1 MALAARPKRRSG
13 AQQDATPGKD
23 ATARRTEP
31 DALRGL
37 VRDLAARL
45 RAVQDLSARLSGIHD
60 LQGIGEAIID
70 EARKLIRFETVRV
83 YRIDHVTAACEP
95 IAFEGTFL
103 GTTDPTSDQ
112 LRIPLGRGL
121 TGWVAEHGQAVR
133 VGDAE
138 ADPRSVLVGES
149 QGPESML
156 VVPMLFEGRPR
167 GLIVVSQVGRD
178 AFSED
183 DLTTLTIFAG
193 AAAQAVV
200 NAERLDQLHSQQLE
214 LEHQIDSQRRLLAV
228 NERLLSTLDPAGV
241 LDLIADSLKT
251 VVAYD
256 SLTIYRIDSERGVR
270 KPVIARD
277 RFAELILGYEAPV
290 GTGLSGWVVDHRE
303 AVLANDA
310 HLDPRSVQIPG
321 TPFEPESMVIV
332 PLLADGEVLGT
343 LNVGRMGGPEV
354 YYSQK
359 EFELTKLFAA
369 QAAIALH
376 NAEAHSVVKVQAERD
391 ALTGLRNH
399 GSFQRELQD
408 QIGAP
413 DTHPVALLM
422 MDLDRFKAY
431 NDRRGH
437 PAGDELLVAVSRA
450 IESSIRQ
457 VDRAYRYGGDE
468 FAVIL
473 PDCRRSVAEEVA
485 LRVRGAIAA
494 IPDDSEGPRVAIS
507 VGVACYPEDAV
518 EKDSLVEV
526 ADQALFLAKGAPF
539 RLNARDQFVAA
550 LDETAMS
557 LLDGAEPGR
566 LLDSILS
573 RAARLLGVPHGY
585 VYLLEPGDTH
595 LTCRAAIGAMIE
607 FLGFQLPLD
616 RGVGGTVYRTGRP
629 FAVDDYDTFEER
641 APEFVGKVGS
651 VVGVPLTVGG
661 RVVGVLGLASG
672 TSSRAFQQQEI
683 DALARFAQL
692 ASIALENERLH
703 EQARSPRDP
712 VTGLLSRETFLR
724 RTADVM
730 APPVPRKRAKPAA
743 GGGRKAAPAKGRAG
757 RRSRT
762 AEAGRARAVLLLDID
777 RFTIVNESLGP
788 AIGDLLLREVGE
800 RIGRVLGPD
809 DIVSRFGGDEFA
821 ILLRATD
828 AEMARAL
835 AHRIVGELKAPF
847 DLEGRVWFVSASIG
861 IGIGLPGLTEPLNLV
876 REAGIALVSAKANPT
891 SRVELFDPI
900 RGRLAIERVE
910 LETELRGALERDELM
925 AYYQPIIDL
934 ATERVVGFE
943 ALARWQHPDRGLVL
957 PVDFIRLAEESALI
971 VPLGNSMLEKA
982 CTQAQAWR
990 ERWPDEDLVM
1000 SVNLSPRQFADPGLG
1015 PAIESVLRRTGLD
1028 PHALELEI
1036 TEGSVMDR
1044 SAAGLGVLQDL
1055 RGLGVRIV
1063 LDDFGMGYSSLA
1075 YLRQLP
1081 LDIIKIDQSFVTELD
1096 ARDPNVGIVRAVVSL
1111 ARGLGVKVVAEGI
1124 ETPEQARRLR
1134 VLGCDMGQGYRW
1146 ARPTDAAGIESLVEN
1161 RLARRRPPLGSNRR
1175 ARSAARLVSAV

>member
-1 MALAARPKRRSG
+1 MVLAARPKCRAG
-13 AQQDATPGKD
+13 ARQKPAAHP
-23 ATARRTEP
+23 TEP
-31 DALRGL
+31 DALRRL
-37 VRDLAARL
+37 VRDLTARL
-45 RAVQDLSARLSGIHD
+45 RAVQDLSSRLSGIHD
-60 LQGIGEAIID
+60 LRGIGEAIID
-70 EARKLIRFETVRV
+70 EARKLIGFETVRV
-83 YRIDHVTAACEP
+83 YRIDQLTGECDP
-95 IAFEGTFL
+95 IAFEGNFL
-103 GTTDPTSDQ
+103 GTTEPTPDQ
-112 LRIPLGRGL
+112 LRVPIGRGL
-121 TGWVAEHGQAVR
+121 TGWVAEHGQAIR

-138 ADPRSVLVGES
+138 ADPRSVLVGRTE
-149 QGPESML
+149 GPESML
-156 VVPMLFEGRPR
+156 VVPMLYEGRPR

-193 AAAQAVV
+193 AAAQALV

-214 LEHQIDSQRRLLAV
+214 LEHQIDGQRRLLAV

-251 VVAYD
+251 VVTYD
-256 SLTIYRIDSERGVR
+256 SLTIYRIDNERGVR

-321 TPFEPESMVIV
+321 TPFEPESMVVV
-332 PLLADGEVLGT
+332 PLLAEGEVLGT
-343 LNVGRMGGPEV
+343 LNVGRMGGPEIH
-354 YYSQK
+354 YSQK

-399 GSFQRELQD
+399 GSFQRELQE
-408 QIGAP
+408 QISSP
-413 DTHPVALLM
+413 DAHPVALLM
-422 MDLDRFKAY
+422 MDLDRFKSY
-431 NDRRGH
+431 NDRYGH
-437 PAGDELLVAVSRA
+437 PAGDELLMAVSRA
-450 IESSIRQ
+450 IEGSIRQ

-473 PDCRRSVAEEVA
+473 PDCRRTVAEEVA
-485 LRVRGAIAA
+485 LRVREAIAGIA
-494 IPDDSEGPRVAIS
+494 EDGDGPRVAIS

-518 EKDSLVEV
+518 RKDSLVEI
-526 ADQALFLAKGAPF
+526 ADQALFLAKGVPF

-557 LLDGAEPGR
+557 LLDGAESGR
-566 LLDSILS
+566 LLDSILG

-585 VYLLEPGDTH
+585 VYLMEPGDTH
-595 LTCRAAIGAMIE
+595 LTGRAAIGAMVE
-607 FLGFQLPLD
+607 FLGYRLPID
-616 RGVGGTVYRTGRP
+616 KGVGGTVYRTGRP

-641 APEFVGKVGS
+641 APEFVGKVGA

-672 TSSRAFQQQEI
+672 TSSRVFRETEI

-712 VTGLLSRETFLR
+712 VTGLPSRETFLR
-724 RTADVM
+724 RISEVM
-730 APPVPRKRAKPAA
+730 AASSPRRAKRAAT
-743 GGGRKAAPAKGRAG
+743 GGPKTSPPKGRARPRTG
-757 RRSRT
+757 PGNARRAT
-762 AEAGRARAVLLLDID
+762 AVLLLDID

-788 AIGDLLLREVGE
+788 AVGDLLLQGVGE

-821 ILLRATD
+821 VLLEATD

-835 AHRIVGELKAPF
+835 AHRIVAELKAPF
-847 DLEGRVWFVSASIG
+847 DLDGRVWFISASIG
-861 IGIGLPGLTEPLNLV
+861 IGIGLAGRAEALNLV

-900 RGRLAIERVE
+900 RGRFAIERIE
-910 LETELRGALERDELM
+910 LETDLRRALERDELM

-934 ATERVVGFE
+934 ATENIVGFE
-943 ALARWQHPDRGLVL
+943 ALARWQHPDRGLIL
-957 PVDFIRLAEESALI
+957 PVDFIGLAEESDLI

-982 CTQAQAWR
+982 CTQAQLWR
-990 ERWPDEDLVM
+990 ERWPDRNLVM
-1000 SVNLSPRQFADPGLG
+1000 SVNLSPRQFADPGLAG
-1015 PAIESVLRRTGLD
+1015 VIESVLRRTGLEAS
-1028 PHALELEI
+1028 ALELEI

-1055 RGLGVRIV
+1055 RALGVRIV

-1096 ARDPNVGIVRAVVSL
+1096 PRDPNVGIVRAVVSL
-1111 ARGLGVKVVAEGI
+1111 ARGLGVMVVAEGI

-1134 VLGCDMGQGYRW
+1134 LLGCDMGQGYRW
-1146 ARPTDAAGIESLVEN
+1146 AQPTDAAGIEALVGD
-1161 RLARRRPPLGSNRR
+1161 RLARRKPVPGSTRR
-1175 ARSAARLVSAV
+1175 SRAATQVVSAV

>member
-1 MALAARPKRRSG
+1 MVLAARPKRRV
-13 AQQDATPGKD
+13 AARKD
-23 ATARRTEP
+23 ATARGTEP
-31 DALRGL
+31 DTLRRL

-45 RAVQDLSARLSGIHD
+45 RAVQDLSSRLSGLHD

-70 EARKLIRFETVRV
+70 EARKLIAFETIRV
-83 YRIDHVTAACEP
+83 YRIDQVTGACEP
-95 IAFEGTFL
+95 IAFEGTFH
-103 GTTDPTSDQ
+103 GAPEPTPDQ
-112 LRIPLGRGL
+112 LRVPIGRGL
-121 TGWVAEHGQAVR
+121 TGWVAEHGEAIR
-133 VGDAE
+133 VADAE
-138 ADPRSVLVGES
+138 ADPRSVVVGEP

-156 VVPMLFEGRPR
+156 VVPMLYEGGPR
-167 GLIVVSQVGRD
+167 GLIVLSQVGRD

-193 AAAQAVV
+193 AAAQALV

-256 SLTIYRIDSERGVR
+256 SLTIYRIDNERGVR

-321 TPFEPESMVIV
+321 TPFEPESMVVV

-343 LNVGRMGGPEV
+343 LNVGRMGGPEIH
-354 YYSQK
+354 YSQK

-391 ALTGLRNH
+391 ALTSLRNH

-408 QIGAP
+408 QLGAP
-413 DTHPVALLM
+413 DGHPVALLM
-422 MDLDRFKAY
+422 MDLDRFKSY

-437 PAGDELLVAVSRA
+437 PAGDELLATASRA
-450 IESSIRQ
+450 IEASIRQ

-473 PDCRRSVAEEVA
+473 PDCGRTVAEEVA
-485 LRVRGAIAA
+485 LRIRGAIAA

-507 VGVACYPEDAV
+507 IGVACFPEDALQ
-518 EKDSLVEV
+518 KDALVEV

-557 LLDGAEPGR
+557 LLDGSEPGR
-566 LLDSILS
+566 LLDSILV
-573 RAARLLGVPHGY
+573 RAARLVGVPHGY
-585 VYLLEPGDTH
+585 VYLLEAGDTS
-595 LTCRAAIGAMIE
+595 LVCRAAIGDMVE
-607 FLGFQLPLD
+607 FLGFHLPLD
-616 RGVGGTVYRTGRP
+616 RGVAGTVYRTGRP
-629 FAVDDYDTFEER
+629 FALNDYATFDKR
-641 APEFVGKVGS
+641 ASEFVGA
-651 VVGVPLTVGG
+651 VVGVPLAVGG

-672 TSSRAFQQQEI
+672 SRSRVFRPQEI

-712 VTGLLSRETFLR
+712 VTGLPSRETFLR
-724 RTADVM
+724 RIADAM
-730 APPVPRKRAKPAA
+730 GAPVPRKRAKPAA
-743 GGGRKAAPAKGRAG
+743 AGGRKVAPAKGRTG
-757 RRSRT
+757 RRAST
-762 AEAGRARAVLLLDID
+762 AKVGGAMAVLLLDID

-788 AIGDLLLREVGE
+788 AIGDLLLRGVGE
-800 RIGRVLGPD
+800 RISGVIGHD

-821 ILLRATD
+821 ILLESTD

-835 AHRIVGELKAPF
+835 GHRIVAELKAPF
-847 DLEGRVWFVSASIG
+847 DLDGRVWFISGSVG
-861 IGIGLPGLTEPLNLV
+861 IGIGLPGMTEPLNLV

-900 RGRLAIERVE
+900 RGRFAIERVKI
-910 LETELRGALERDELM
+910 ETELRGALERDELM

-934 ATERVVGFE
+934 ATEGIVGFE

-957 PVDFIRLAEESALI
+957 PVDFIGLAEESDLI

-990 ERWPDEDLVM
+990 KRWPDEDLVM
-1000 SVNLSPRQFADPGLG
+1000 SVNLSPRQFADPGLA
-1015 PAIESVLRRTGLD
+1015 PAIDSVLRRTGLD
-1028 PHALELEI
+1028 PRALELEI

-1044 SAAGLGVLQDL
+1044 SAAGLGVLEDL
-1055 RGLGVRIV
+1055 RALGVRIV

-1096 ARDPNVGIVRAVVSL
+1096 SRDPNVGIVRAVVSL

-1146 ARPTDAAGIESLVEN
+1146 ARPTDAAGIETLVEG
-1161 RLARRRPPLGSNRR
+1161 RLARRRPPLGSVRR
-1175 ARSAARLVSAV
+1175 SRAAARLISAV